1 MSRDR
6 EFDVIVFGATGFT
19 GRLVAE
25 YLVGRYGVG
34 RNVKWAMAGRS
45 RSKLEAVR
53 DEVAAPTN
61 TPLVVADSTDFASL
75 TAMAERTRCVITT
88 VGPYLWYGEGLV
100 QACAETGTDSVDLS
114 GEVLWMRQM
123 IDRYHP
129 RAVETGARIVH
140 SCGFDSIPFDLGVLF
155 AQRAAEERFGS
166 PCQRIRTRV
175 MDMRGEFSGGTAA
188 AGRATVQALQ
198 ADPDLFPVLL
208 DPFALA
214 DGFEGPEQPDG
225 DTVI

>member
-100 QACAETGTDSVDLS
+100 QACAETGTDSVD
-114 GEVLWMRQM
+114 
-123 IDRYHP
+123 
-129 RAVETGARIVH
+129 
-140 SCGFDSIPFDLGVLF
+140 
-155 AQRAAEERFGS
+155 
-166 PCQRIRTRV
+166 
-175 MDMRGEFSGGTAA
+175 
-188 AGRATVQALQ
+188 
-198 ADPDLFPVLL
+198 PVSYTHLTL
-208 DPFALA
+208 P
-214 DGFEGPEQPDG
+214 
-225 DTVI
+225 TS